1 MAPYLV
7 LIILSAGIVASIRW
21 KKLTVPAALTGGVLG
36 WLIYAGAGLTGL
48 SMLAAFFIMGTAAT
62 SWKKKEKRLIKT
74 NDSQQVTRK
83 ASQVIANG
91 GVAALTGLG
100 ILLFPAYRPLLQIA
114 MAGSLASA
122 TADTLSSELGMVTGR
137 RFYHILSF
145 KPDQKGRDG
154 VVSIEGLLIGLAG
167 SAIIGGLYLLGG
179 HLLGDHYTPGYEQNS
194 LGNGRGSAFWIIV
207 LAGTVGNLVDSVLG
221 ATLERRGMIG
231 NDTVNFLNTLAAA
244 LVAGVLAA

>member
-179 HLLGDHYTPGYEQNS
+179 HYTPGNGGRS
-194 LGNGRGSAFWIIV
+194 LGEGRGSAFWIIV